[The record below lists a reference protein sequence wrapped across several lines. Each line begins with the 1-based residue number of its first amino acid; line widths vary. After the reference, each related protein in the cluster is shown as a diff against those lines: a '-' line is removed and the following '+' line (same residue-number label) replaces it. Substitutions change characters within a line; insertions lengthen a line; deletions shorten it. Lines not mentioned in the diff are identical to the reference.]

1 LYCKR
6 LWARPRGFF
15 FLSCFATLGVCPRT
29 LPARASDPWTF
40 PAQVIHAP
48 TSKIK
53 SDPKPRRNEILTDP
67 LRGGSAG
74 KVPRRWR
81 SAYPWLRRRGGGG
94 GLVAAVAVAAAGYGA
109 RVYCWC
115 GGGCGSGSEW
125 QAQDFVELYE
135 VGILHSDPLI
145 SSYT

>member
-1 LYCKR
+1 
-6 LWARPRGFF
+6 
-15 FLSCFATLGVCPRT
+15 
-29 LPARASDPWTF
+29 
-40 PAQVIHAP
+40 
-48 TSKIK
+48 
-53 SDPKPRRNEILTDP
+53 
-67 LRGGSAG
+67 
-74 KVPRRWR
+74 
-81 SAYPWLRRRGGGG
+81 
-94 GLVAAVAVAAAGYGA
+94 VAAVAVAAAGYGA